1 MIVTRLRRAIALEG
15 VARGALVAAA
25 LVGSCF
31 GPALA
36 AGSTLTIY
44 NSQDEGPVEALAGA
58 FEKKTG
64 IKVAFRNN
72 GAPALARQIIDEGD
86 HTPADIFYAEY
97 STALVTL
104 ADKAMLSPLPP
115 AVTAAIPAQFNGGH
129 GDWVGVTARSF
140 VLLYN
145 RKQIDEAKLP
155 ASIMDLAKPEWAG
168 KFAYNPRAAAFLE
181 MVVAV
186 EKQKGTEA
194 AKAWLTG
201 LKANG
206 KAYPKNTAMVLAVD
220 RGEVELAINADN
232 YWLAVAKERG
242 ADTLDARVHYIGN
255 KDPGALLTVS
265 GLAIPKYAPHK
276 AEAEA
281 FAAYAVSEEGQKV
294 LAEAAGDVPLRP
306 GIASPTAL
314 KPFDKLDPSPVSA
327 AEIGDAASALELE
340 RAVGIN

>member
-1 MIVTRLRRAIALEG
+1 MMFSRSRRASAAVGLLL
-15 VARGALVAAA
+15 ACLFAAA
-25 LVGSCF
+25 
-31 GPALA
+31 PARA
-36 AGSTLTIY
+36 AEAGTLTIY
-44 NSQDEGPVEALAGA
+44 NSQDEGPVEALAAA
-58 FEKKTG
+58 FTAKTG
-64 IKVAFRNN
+64 IKVAFRDN

-104 ADKAMLSPLPP
+104 ADKNLLAPLP
-115 AVTAAIPAQFNGGH
+115 AEVTGAIPAQFSGAKH
-129 GDWVGVTARSF
+129 DWVGVTARSF

-145 RKQIDEAKLP
+145 RKLIAEDKLP
-155 ASIMDLAKPEWAG
+155 ASIMDLARPEWAG

-186 EKQKGTEA
+186 EKQKGAAA

-201 LKANG
+201 LNANG
-206 KAYPKNTAMVLAVD
+206 KAFPKNTAMVLAVD

-265 GLAIPKYAPHK
+265 GIAIPAHAPHR
-276 AEAEA
+276 AEAER
-281 FAAYAVSEEGQKV
+281 FAAFAVSEEGQKV
-294 LAEAAGDVPLRP
+294 LAEGAGDVPLRP
-306 GIASPTAL
+306 GVASPTAL
-314 KPFDKLDPSPVSA
+314 KPFESLDPSPVSA
-327 AEIGDAASALELE
+327 AEIGDAASALDLE

>member
-1 MIVTRLRRAIALEG
+1 MTHPRSCRTAA
-15 VARGALVAAA
+15 AGALLAAT
-25 LVGSCF
+25 LC
-31 GPALA
+31 LA
-36 AGSTLTIY
+36 AGGTARAAGGTLTIY
-44 NSQDEGPVEALAGA
+44 NSQDEGPVEALAAA

-64 IKVAFRNN
+64 TKVAFRDN

-86 HTPADIFYAEY
+86 HTPADVFYAEY

-104 ADKAMLSPLPP
+104 ADKGLLAPLPA
-115 AVTAAIPAQFNGGH
+115 AVTAAVPAQFSGAK

-145 RKQIDEAKLP
+145 RKLIDEAKLP
-155 ASIMDLAKPEWAG
+155 ASVLDLAKPEWAG
-168 KFAYNPRAAAFLE
+168 RFAYNPRAAAFLE

-186 EKQKGTEA
+186 EKRDGAEA

-206 KAYPKNTAMVLAVD
+206 KAFPKNTAMVLAVD

-232 YWLAVAKERG
+232 YWFAVAKERG
-242 ADTLDARVHYIGN
+242 ADTLDARVHYIGH

-265 GLAIPKYAPHK
+265 GVGIPTHAPHK

-281 FAAYAVSEEGQKV
+281 FAAFAVSQEGQQV
-294 LAEAAGDVPLRP
+294 LAEAGGDVPLRP
-306 GIASPTAL
+306 GIVSPTAL
-314 KPFDKLDPSPVSA
+314 KPFAELDPPQITA

>member
-1 MIVTRLRRAIALEG
+1 MMFSRSRRASAAGGLLL
-15 VARGALVAAA
+15 ASLAAA
-25 LVGSCF
+25 L
-31 GPALA
+31 PARA
-36 AGSTLTIY
+36 AEPGTLTIY
-44 NSQDEGPVEALAGA
+44 NSQDEGPVEALAAA

-64 IKVAFRNN
+64 ITVAFRDN
-72 GAPALARQIIDEGD
+72 GAPALARQIVEEGD

-104 ADKAMLSPLPP
+104 ADKGLLAPLP
-115 AVTAAIPAQFNGGH
+115 AEVSGAIPAQFSGANH
-129 GDWVGVTARSF
+129 DWVGVTARSF

-145 RKQIDEAKLP
+145 RKLIDENKLP
-155 ASIMDLAKPEWAG
+155 PSVMDLAGPEWAG

-186 EKQKGTEA
+186 EKQKGPAA
-194 AKAWLTG
+194 AKAWLAG

-206 KAYPKNTAMVLAVD
+206 KAFPKNTAMVLAVD

-255 KDPGALLTVS
+255 GDPGALLTVT
-265 GLAIPKYAPHK
+265 GLGIPRFAPHK
-276 AEAEA
+276 AEAER
-281 FAAYAVSEEGQKV
+281 FAAYAVSEEGQRV

-306 GIASPTAL
+306 GVASPTAL
-314 KPFDKLDPSPVSA
+314 KSFGSLDPSPVTA
-327 AEIGDAASALELE
+327 AEIGDAASALDLE

>member
-1 MIVTRLRRAIALEG
+1 MNHLRPRCVTALGGILLASALTVLTSGTVRAAE
-15 VARGALVAAA
+15 
-25 LVGSCF
+25 
-31 GPALA
+31 
-36 AGSTLTIY
+36 AGNLTIY
-44 NSQDEGPVEALAGA
+44 NSQDEGPIEALAAA
-58 FEKKTG
+58 FTQKPG
-64 IKVAFRNN
+64 IKVGFRDN
-72 GAPALARQIIDEGD
+72 GAPALAQQIAQEGER
-86 HTPADIFYAEY
+86 TPADIFYAEY

-104 ADKAMLSPLPP
+104 ADKSLLNPLPA
-115 AVTAAIPAQFNGGH
+115 AVMSAIPPQFSGAH
-129 GDWVGVTARSF
+129 QDWVGVTARSF

-145 RKQIDEAKLP
+145 RKMIEEAKLP

-206 KAYPKNTAMVLAVD
+206 KAFPKNTAMVLAVD
-220 RGEVELAINADN
+220 RGEVELAVNADN

-242 ADTLDARVHYIGN
+242 ADTLEARVHYIGN
-255 KDPGALLTVS
+255 KDPGALVTVS

-276 AEAEA
+276 AEAEK
-281 FAAYAVSEEGQKV
+281 FAAFAVSEEGQKI
-294 LAEAAGDVPLRP
+294 LAEAAGDFPLRP
-306 GIASPTAL
+306 GVTSPTAL
-314 KPFDKLDPSPVSA
+314 KAFDTLDPSPVSA
-327 AEIGDAASALELE
+327 AEIGDAASALVLE

>member
-1 MIVTRLRRAIALEG
+1 MTMSRPRSATAF
-15 VARGALVAAA
+15 RGAFLAAA
-25 LVGSCF
+25 LTVLTG
-31 GPALA
+31 GPVRA
-36 AGSTLTIY
+36 AEAGTLTIY
-44 NSQDEGPVEALAGA
+44 NSQDEGPIEALAAA
-58 FEKKTG
+58 FAQKTG
-64 IKVAFRNN
+64 IKVAFRDN
-72 GAPALARQIIDEGD
+72 GAPALAQQIAQEGER
-86 HTPADIFYAEY
+86 TPADIFYAEY

-104 ADKAMLSPLPP
+104 ADKNLLSPLPP
-115 AVTAAIPAQFNGGH
+115 AVMSAIPPQFSGAH
-129 GDWVGVTARSF
+129 QDWVGVTARSF

-145 RKQIDEAKLP
+145 RQMIDEAKLP

-206 KAYPKNTAMVLAVD
+206 KAFPKNTAMVLAVD
-220 RGEVELAINADN
+220 RGEVELAVNADN

-242 ADTLDARVHYIGN
+242 ADTLQARVHYIGK
-255 KDPGALLTVS
+255 KDPGALVTVS

-276 AEAEA
+276 AEAEKFAA
-281 FAAYAVSEEGQKV
+281 FAVGEEGQKI
-294 LAEAAGDVPLRP
+294 LADAAGDFPLRP
-306 GIASPTAL
+306 GVASPTAL
-314 KPFDKLDPSPVSA
+314 KAFDQLDPSPVSA
-327 AEIGDAASALELE
+327 AEIGDAASALDLE